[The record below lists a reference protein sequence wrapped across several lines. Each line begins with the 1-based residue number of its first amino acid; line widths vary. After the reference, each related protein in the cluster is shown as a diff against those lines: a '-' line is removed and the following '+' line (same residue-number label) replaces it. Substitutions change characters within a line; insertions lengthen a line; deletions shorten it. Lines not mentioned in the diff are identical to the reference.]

1 MHEDNHGHSKA
12 AWTGV
17 AVMLVAAVAGAWAA
31 VFGPLWLL
39 WASLAV
45 FALGGVVWYALARA
59 GLGSDPERSRVDASR
74 SRA

>member
-17 AVMLVAAVAGAWAA
+17 AVMLVATAAGCWAA
-31 VFGPLWLL
+31 VFGPAWLL

-45 FALGGVVWYALARA
+45 FALGAIVWYAMARA
-59 GLGSDPERSRVDASR
+59 GLGSDPERSRVGAER